1 MPYNRIDMNE
11 RTYTRTMRAPAET
24 RQLAATLAPLL
35 MPGDVV
41 MLEGD
46 LGAGKTHFVQ
56 GVAAGLGIEG
66 DVTSPTF
73 NILITYTNGSLEL
86 NHFDLYRLD
95 SADQLEDIGYWDAVE
110 GDGASFIEWGDKFPD
125 DLPSDFLRI
134 RFSIGDKGE
143 RTVEVCACGERA
155 HDLLAAWGSV
165 EEAHLTETDIL

>member
-1 MPYNRIDMNE
+1 MNA
-11 RTYTRTMRAPAET
+11 RTYTRTMRTPAET

-35 MPGDVV
+35 EPGDVV

-73 NILITYTNGSLEL
+73 NILITYTDGSLEL

-95 SADQLEDIGYWDAVE
+95 SADQLEDVGYWDVLE
-110 GDGASFIEWGDKFPD
+110 GGGVSFVEWGDKFPD
-125 DLPSDFLRI
+125 DLPSDFLCLH
-134 RFSIGDKGE
+134 FSVGDDGA
-143 RTVEVCACGERA
+143 RTVEVRACGERA
-155 HDLLAAWGSV
+155 HDLLCVWGSV
-165 EEAHLTETDIL
+165 EAAHLIETDIL